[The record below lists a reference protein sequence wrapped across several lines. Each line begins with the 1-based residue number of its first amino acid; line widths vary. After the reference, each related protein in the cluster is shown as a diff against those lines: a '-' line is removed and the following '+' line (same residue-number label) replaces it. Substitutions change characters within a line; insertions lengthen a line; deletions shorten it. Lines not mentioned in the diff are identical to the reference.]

1 MHCKDQNTEKN
12 TSIKMESGTIMRQQ
26 EDLDPE
32 DLTMRQSV
40 VDREKLKVSL
50 KG

>member
-1 MHCKDQNTEKN
+1 
-12 TSIKMESGTIMRQQ
+12 MESGTVMRQQ

-32 DLTMRQSV
+32 NPTMRQSA